1 MENLSELVAA
11 GRKKLRQPRVGAA
24 KDTSPGA
31 ISPTRPAFDDMFPPE
46 RIKAI
51 KRKEL
56 RRFKEAQDKKWGNWR
71 KAVAE
76 DKDQAEQAK
85 SG

>member
-31 ISPTRPAFDDMFPPE
+31 ISPTKPAFDEMFPPE

-56 RRFKEAQDKKWGNWR
+56 RRFREAQDKKWENWR

-76 DKDQAEQAK
+76 DEGEAEQARN
-85 SG
+85 G